1 VLEAALWALLGAA
14 SLLLGVEVAF
24 LLKPSRPVIGWVM
37 AFGGGA
43 LISAVSFE
51 LVLDALESE
60 EAVTV
65 ALGLGAGALAFFL
78 GDRWLD
84 RRGARDRKR
93 SMGQQAE
100 GSPLAIVLG
109 AALDGVPE
117 SLIIGMSVLL
127 GGGVAL
133 SFVAATFMSN
143 LPESMAATTGLQMAG
158 WRRGRIRGLWLS
170 VVALSVASGAVG
182 FAVFDSLPGAAGA
195 FVQAFAAGALLTML
209 ADTMMPEA
217 FEFGGKLVGLLTVA
231 GFLIALV
238 LSDAA

>member
-14 SLLLGVEVAF
+14 SLLLGVEIAF

-37 AFGGGA
+37 AFGAGA

-60 EAVTV
+60 DAVTV
-65 ALGLGAGALAFFL
+65 AIGLGAGAMAFFL

-117 SLIIGMSVLL
+117 SLIIGMSVLV
-127 GGGVAL
+127 GGGVAV

-158 WRRGRIRGLWLS
+158 WRRSRIWGLWLS
-170 VVALSVASGAVG
+170 VVALSVVSGAVG
-182 FAVFDSLPGAAGA
+182 FAVFDSLPGATGA

-231 GFLIALV
+231 GFLVAVV
-238 LSDAA
+238 LSEIS